1 MPCWFGENDFA
12 SVLSENQAGETV
24 RYLDFLILV
33 RLGVLAARCVMFLL
47 TLYLCEPLSSAASF
61 IPEKDLCYCAR
72 HGLNSNRFVSH

>member
-1 MPCWFGENDFA
+1 
-12 SVLSENQAGETV
+12 
-24 RYLDFLILV
+24 
-33 RLGVLAARCVMFLL
+33 MFLL